1 MRILDRYILK
11 SIVAIFISCI
21 FLFLF
26 MYVVIDVLSR
36 LEDIL
41 KLQIHYTL
49 LIQYYLSNLPMMFIQ
64 VAPFACLLST
74 LYTFSKLNHNNEVIA
89 MRASGLSVF
98 YITKTAIIFGL
109 LVSLFIF
116 WVSDRVCPHAMLLNK
131 KIVAK
136 MDEKKK
142 DRVKKKTESLINL
155 SMYGLKN
162 RLFFINRFYPSA
174 KTMEGIIILEQ
185 DENQNLTRKI
195 VANKGVYEDGIWRF
209 YQSITY
215 DFDLN
220 GQIINEPLYLEEEIM
235 TIPETPNDFLA
246 QRQKPEFM
254 TIAQLDNYIWK
265 MSHSGATTVIRNLK
279 IDLYQKFTAPFTS
292 LIIILLGIPFSLMM
306 QKRATGLSSIGISIV
321 VGFLYYIFDAVC
333 VAIGKGGVLPP
344 FLAVS
349 LAGIIALTFS
359 LSLIRRLP

>member
-1 MRILDRYILK
+1 MRILDKYILK
-11 SIVAIFISCI
+11 SIVSIFVSCI

-26 MYVVIDVLSR
+26 MYVIIDVLSR

-49 LIQYYLSNLPMMFIQ
+49 LIQYYLANLPTMFIQ

-74 LYTFSKLNHNNEVIA
+74 LYTFSKLNHSNEVIA
-89 MRASGLSVF
+89 MRASGLSIF

-109 LVSLFIF
+109 LVSLLIF
-116 WVSDRVCPHAMLLNK
+116 WISDRVSPHATLLTK
-131 KIVAK
+131 QIQTK
-136 MDEKKK
+136 MDENKK
-142 DRVKKKTESLINL
+142 DRAVKKTESLPNL
-155 SMYGLKN
+155 SMYGSKN
-162 RLFFINRFYPSA
+162 RLFFINKFYPA
-174 KTMEGIIILEQ
+174 TNTMDGVIILEQ

-215 DFDLN
+215 NFDLN
-220 GQIINEPLYLEEEIM
+220 GQIIDEPLYLEEEIM
-235 TIPETPNDFLA
+235 TIPETPSDFLA

-254 TIAQLDNYIWK
+254 TIAQLDDYIWK
-265 MSHSGATTVIRNLK
+265 MSRSGATTVIRNLK

-306 QKRATGLSSIGISIV
+306 QKRATGLSSIGISIML
-321 VGFLYYIFDAVC
+321 GFIYYILDAVC

-344 FLAVS
+344 FLAAS
-349 LAGIIALTFS
+349 LAHLVALIFS
-359 LSLIRRLP
+359 ISLIRRLP